1 MTEVGSLDKT
11 SMKNRRKPNNDH
23 TLVWLIAC
31 LLFVFVM
38 ATTMIVA
45 DRLNGYMI
53 DDSGA
58 ISLIPDFSVVEGT
71 EGAESPTLPAGT
83 SEEVTESSASEETAG
98 ENETQED
105 PTQESAG
112 QETSSQ
118 ETQAAVS
125 GDGEGEGQSGPSSV
139 VQEPSLRPVNP
150 GFSVSDEET
159 QWTTNTPV
167 EIFRVSYENG
177 ENQVTM
183 AGSDGAKIIA
193 PGAKNSYTFKL
204 KNTGDVALYYGV
216 NIDIYFS
223 HNGIDIPVKG
233 RLCRYDGTWIA
244 GDQDTYVDMA
254 VLEDVVDIFEV
265 GVGHFVPY
273 TLEWCWPFEGDDDFD
288 TMLGNLAAKEDVVL
302 TMVIWTNAWMHEDPE
317 SEGGLPG
324 TPGGFGGVDTGDHSS
339 MILWLGLA
347 ILFFILLIVMIIL
360 KIVDRKRE
368 DAEADENWEKDR
380 NNKIGQM

>member
-1 MTEVGSLDKT
+1 MGEKSLGNHSENTRQKKQHKDAWT
-11 SMKNRRKPNNDH
+11 I
-23 TLVWLIAC
+23 LLAC
-31 LLFVFVM
+31 FLFVCVM

-45 DRLNGYMI
+45 DRMNGYLI

-58 ISLIPDFSVVEGT
+58 ISLVPEFVEPETQG
-71 EGAESPTLPAGT
+71 GQQATLPAGEAPET
-83 SEEVTESSASEETAG
+83 EGATESPDATEGTQEGTQAGTEGDSAG
-98 ENETQED
+98 E
-105 PTQESAG
+105 SG
-112 QETSSQ
+112 SQ
-118 ETQAAVS
+118 GGSQGTVQNAPA
-125 GDGEGEGQSGPSSV
+125 QSGQQSQPG
-139 VQEPSLRPVNP
+139 RPVHP
-150 GFSVSDEET
+150 GFSASDDQT

-216 NIDIYFS
+216 NVDIYFS
-223 HNGIDIPVKG
+223 HDGIDIPVKG

-254 VLEDVVDIFEV
+254 ELEEVVDIFEV

-317 SEGGLPG
+317 SEGGIPG
-324 TPGGFGGVDTGDHSS
+324 TSGGLGGLGGVDTGDHSTV
-339 MILWLGLA
+339 ILWLAMA
-347 ILFFILLIVMIIL
+347 IIFFILLIVMIIL

-368 DAEADENWEKDR
+368 GAEADESWEKDQKR
-380 NNKIGQM
+380 NKNGQM

>member
-1 MTEVGSLDKT
+1 M
-11 SMKNRRKPNNDH
+11 M
-23 TLVWLIAC
+23 AC
-31 LLFVFVM
+31 ILFVCVM
-38 ATTMIVA
+38 ATTMVVA
-45 DRLNGYMI
+45 ERMNGYLI

-58 ISLIPDFSVVEGT
+58 ISLIPEFVAPESQGGSEASVPSGESAVTGT
-71 EGAESPTLPAGT
+71 EGQGET
-83 SEEVTESSASEETAG
+83 SAADQVD
-98 ENETQED
+98 ETQPAEESRVETEGAAAPETGAQSQGTVVQST
-105 PTQESAG
+105 PTQPAP
-112 QETSSQ
+112 
-118 ETQAAVS
+118 A
-125 GDGEGEGQSGPSSV
+125 
-139 VQEPSLRPVNP
+139 RPMNP
-150 GFSVSDEET
+150 GFSASDEET
-159 QWTTNTPV
+159 EWTTNTPI

-216 NIDIYFS
+216 NVDIYFS
-223 HNGIDIPVKG
+223 HDGIDIPVKG

-244 GDQDTYVDMA
+244 GDQDTYVEMSE
-254 VLEDVVDIFEV
+254 LEEVVDIFEV

-317 SEGGLPG
+317 SEGGIPG
-324 TPGGFGGVDTGDHSS
+324 TSGGLGGLGGVDTGDHSTV
-339 MILWLGLA
+339 ILWLAMA
-347 ILFFILLIVMIIL
+347 IIFFILLIVMIIL

-380 NNKIGQM
+380 NN